1 MPVEGL
7 LKGVISPQPLA
18 QRVGRILIGPFRL
31 PELGELVIGG
41 VDLAGEV
48 GIVKKQGFDDIV
60 HFDTL
65 LTCGLTTCQAF
76 WRVHGSFC

>member
-1 MPVEGL
+1 MI
-7 LKGVISPQPLA
+7 GVGAYWARCQSRASSKASYPPQPLA

-48 GIVKKQGFDDIV
+48 GIVKKQG
-60 HFDTL
+60 
-65 LTCGLTTCQAF
+65 
-76 WRVHGSFC
+76 SF